1 MLTFGSLF
9 AGIRGIDEGLRRCG
23 LAQLYA
29 AELDPKCNRV
39 GQKHFPGERTYEDV
53 ATVCGPGLRPD
64 VLTAGW
70 PCQGNSVAGRRGG
83 MADERSGLWGEVA
96 RILAE
101 QRPRWFLGENVPGLL
116 SVCGCRLCS
125 AIGVLRSRHTVQRGG
140 RQCRCAK
147 CNDGRRIQAAHK
159 GSDFFSVLADLAKL
173 GYGFAYRILDSQWF
187 GVAQRRRRVFIVG
200 HLGDWRRAAEV
211 LFERESLPWD
221 PAPSRKAG
229 SRVAQTITRGTDS
242 SGRGGYAGRRQ
253 EDDYNLVAR
262 TLTASVQYREGQS
275 ETFVTHTLT
284 GERPYGSEDGTGRG
298 IPIVAFDTRHHVQ
311 AVQKGK
317 QGVRRLTPTERC
329 RLQGFPDD
337 WLDGLGLSDSAKYRM
352 LGNSVTVSVLEWIGT
367 RLLRNHE
374 DAAHT

>member
-9 AGIRGIDEGLRRCG
+9 ADIRGIDEGLRRCG

-116 SVCGCRLCS
+116 SVCGCWLCS

-200 HLGDWRRAAEV
+200 HLGDWRCSAEV

-229 SRVAQTITRGTDS
+229 SRAAHTLTRGTDS
-242 SGRGGYAGRRQ
+242 SGSGRGGYAGRRQ
-253 EDDYNLVAR
+253 EDDYNLVAGA
-262 TLTASVQYREGQS
+262 LTANGVGTCGADDGQS
-275 ETFVTHTLT
+275 QANHL
-284 GERPYGSEDGTGRG
+284 
-298 IPIVAFDTRHHVQ
+298 VAFG
-311 AVQKGK
+311 GK
-317 QGVRRLTPTERC
+317 QGVRRLTLAECC

-352 LGNSVTVSVLEWIGT
+352 LGNSVTVNVIEWIGT
-367 RLLRNHE
+367 RLLRNHLVG
-374 DAAHT
+374 A

>member
-70 PCQGNSVAGRRGG
+70 PCQGNSVAGRRSG
-83 MADERSGLWGEVA
+83 MADERSGLWHEVA

-101 QRPRWFLGENVPGLL
+101 QRPQWFLGENVPGIL
-116 SVCGCRLCS
+116 SVNNGRDWLT
-125 AIGVLRSRHTVQRGG
+125 VLR
-140 RQCRCAK
+140 
-147 CNDGRRIQAAHK
+147 
-159 GSDFFSVLADLAKL
+159 DLASL

-187 GVAQRRRRVFIVG
+187 GVPQRRRRVFLVG

-221 PAPSRKAG
+221 PAPSRETGA
-229 SRVAQTITRGTDS
+229 SVAQTISPSVTGRSDS
-242 SGRGGYAGRRQ
+242 SGGNNGGLSAFGGNNTSG
-253 EDDYNLVAR
+253 EIDVA
-262 TLTASVQYREGQS
+262 TAVNASPTASGRMDFES
-275 ETFVTHTLT
+275 ETFVTLT
-284 GERPYGSEDGTGRG
+284 GEGHDASEDGAGRG
-298 IPIVAFDTRHHVQ
+298 TPIVQ
-311 AVQKGK
+311 NCG
-317 QGVRRLTPTERC
+317 QGVRRLTPTECC

-337 WLDGLGLSDSAKYRM
+337 WLEDLGLSDSAKYRM